1 MVVVVFDGG
10 CKVSSSRRS
19 HDRSAMKGG
28 EEKRDGDWGGGSSSK
43 RGDKEGWSEAR
54 MRQRQA

>member
-1 MVVVVFDGG
+1 MTGADKSVI
-10 CKVSSSRRS
+10 
-19 HDRSAMKGG
+19 KGG